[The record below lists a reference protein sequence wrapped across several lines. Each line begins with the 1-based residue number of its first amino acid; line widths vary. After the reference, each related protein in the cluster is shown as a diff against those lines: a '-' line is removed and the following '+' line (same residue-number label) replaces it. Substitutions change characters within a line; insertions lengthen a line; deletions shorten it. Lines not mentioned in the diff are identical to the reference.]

1 MNFFGRWHI
10 VLSMSTILDKIINLF
25 KWPVAVWAL
34 WSVPAFF
41 QSLEYFD
48 FKTLKFVA
56 LIGGFF
62 LFFVARTSMDS
73 SVRTSMQI
81 IAHELAHSFFAVLT
95 FHKVKHIRVAEDNS
109 GGSMGFEGEG
119 NWLIIIA
126 PYFFPLFCFFF
137 MLGIGVYMKFAALN
151 WVISAVFG
159 YFIGYHVDTVVSQ
172 IHEKQTDLP
181 KVSYLFCAMFL
192 PGANFWIIGSMLAF
206 NSQGWKTFW
215 VYQELIARLNAENL
229 ERLINLVFNF

>member
-1 MNFFGRWHI
+1 
-10 VLSMSTILDKIINLF
+10 MSTILDKFINLL
-25 KWPVAVWAL
+25 KWPVALWAL

-41 QSLEYFD
+41 QSLEYFN
-48 FKTLKFVA
+48 FKNLKFVA

-62 LFFVARTSMDS
+62 MFFVARTSMEAS
-73 SVRTSMQI
+73 IKTSMQI
-81 IAHELAHSFFAVLT
+81 IAHELTHSFFAWLT
-95 FHKVKHIRVAEDNS
+95 FHKVKNIRIADDNS
-109 GGSMGFEGEG
+109 GGEMSFEGEG

-137 MLGIGVYMKFAALN
+137 MIGIGIYMKFAQLN
-151 WVISAVFG
+151 WIVSAVFG
-159 YFIGYHVDTVVSQ
+159 YFIGYHVDTVASQ

-206 NSQGWKTFW
+206 NSQGWQSFW
-215 VYQELIARLNAENL
+215 VYQELINRLNVNNFNS
-229 ERLINLVFNF
+229 LINIVF

>member
-1 MNFFGRWHI
+1 MDR
-10 VLSMSTILDKIINLF
+10 IIGLL
-25 KWPVAVWAL
+25 KWPAAVWAL

-56 LIGGFF
+56 LFGGFF
-62 LFFVARTSMDS
+62 LFFVARTSMEAS
-73 SVRTSMQI
+73 IRTSMQI
-81 IAHELAHSFFAVLT
+81 IAHELTHSFFAVLT
-95 FHKVKHIRVAEDNS
+95 FHKVKHIRIEEDNS

-137 MLGIGVYMKFAALN
+137 MVGVGIYMKFAALN
-151 WVISAVFG
+151 WIVSVVFG
-159 YFIGYHVDTVVSQ
+159 YFIGYHVDTVASQ

-192 PGANFWIIGSMLAF
+192 PGANLWIIGSMLAF
-206 NSQGWKTFW
+206 NSYGWDSFFK
-215 VYQELIARLNAENL
+215 YQELMARLNAENL
-229 ERLINLVFNF
+229 QQLVGLVFNF

>member
-1 MNFFGRWHI
+1 MN
-10 VLSMSTILDKIINLF
+10 TIIDKIINLL

-56 LIGGFF
+56 LFGGFF
-62 LFFVARTSMDS
+62 MFFVARTSMDA

-81 IAHELAHSFFAVLT
+81 IAHELTHSFFALLT
-95 FHKVKHIRVAEDNS
+95 FHKVKHIRVADDNS

-126 PYFFPLFCFFF
+126 PYFFPLFCF
-137 MLGIGVYMKFAALN
+137 
-151 WVISAVFG
+151 G
-159 YFIGYHVDTVVSQ
+159 YFIGYHVDTVASQ

-181 KVSYLFCAMFL
+181 KVSYLFCALFL
-192 PGANFWIIGSMLAF
+192 PGANLWIIGSMMAF
-206 NSQGWKTFW
+206 NSAGWNSFFK
-215 VYQELIARLNAENL
+215 YQELIAHLNAQNL
-229 ERLINLVFNF
+229 RHIVGLAFNI